1 MATEYLDKTGLQ
13 KLVALIKNRVIPVD
27 KGGTGLTASP
37 SMLVNLASTVEADV
51 MQESPR
57 PGVAGILPL
66 SRGGTGLTG
75 NPAMLVNLAS
85 TSADNVLKSG
95 PRPGVTGVL
104 GLANGGT
111 GGNSASAA
119 RTKLELHMVKLY
131 NTTNWKVYTNGRFV
145 WICAQDVKTGSGS
158 WDSVTCPYTVPAAY
172 RPGQNIFV
180 PVATV
185 NGASWT
191 GRLGCT
197 TGGVI
202 TVMNN
207 GNAGSSDFRNGILMY
222 PMDF

>member
-1 MATEYLDKTGLQ
+1 MAIEYLDTTGLQ

-37 SMLVNLASTVEADV
+37 SMLVNLASTAEADV

-57 PGVAGILPL
+57 PGVTGILPIT
-66 SRGGTGLTG
+66 RGGTGCTSSPSMLT
-75 NPAMLVNLAS
+75 NLAT
-85 TSADNVLKSG
+85 TSAADVMQAS
-95 PRPGVTGVL
+95 PRPGVTGIL
-104 GLANGGT
+104 GLSNGGT
-111 GGNSASAA
+111 GGDSASAA
-119 RTKLELHMVKLY
+119 RTKLELQMVKLY

-202 TVMNN
+202 TVANN
-207 GNAGSSDFRNGILMY
+207 GNAGSSDYRSSILMY